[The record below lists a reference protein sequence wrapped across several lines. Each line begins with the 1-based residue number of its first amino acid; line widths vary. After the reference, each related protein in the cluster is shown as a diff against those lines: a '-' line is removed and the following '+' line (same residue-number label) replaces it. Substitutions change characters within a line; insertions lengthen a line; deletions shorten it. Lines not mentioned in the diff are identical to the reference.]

1 MIYKNEEEKIK
12 VWHRRA
18 DEGKKQALSRE
29 KKIMCFAIV
38 VILIIISF
46 AIFLVKI
53 IGVALIDLVQLIVP

>member
-29 KKIMCFAIV
+29 KKITCFVIAIV
-38 VILIIISF
+38 VLTISF
-46 AIFLVKI
+46 VIFLLKFI
-53 IGVALIDLVQLIVP
+53 YIALVELIQLIVP